1 MIRDI
6 TIGQFYPAQSA
17 VHSLDPRVKL
27 LVTLLYVTLLFL
39 VRNPLW
45 FIPIA
50 VTLLMLYRAAK
61 VPFRFLACGVRGIL
75 FLLLITFF
83 FRATM
88 TPGQELSGF
97 WIFSITREGL
107 LKAVQ
112 MTSRIALMIC
122 GAALLSYTTT
132 PRALADGL
140 EVGLG
145 FLERVKIPVHSMA
158 VITMIAFRF
167 IPVLLEEMNHL
178 MDAQASRGAEFHGCS
193 LWKKC
198 KNMVFLLL
206 PLFFSVLRR
215 SADLAMAM
223 EARGYR
229 EGAETTRMYP
239 LAFDRGDRLALAAAW
254 VYFAV
259 FGLLGWFVR

>member
-6 TIGQFYPAQSA
+6 TIGQFYPAQSPL
-17 VHSLDPRVKL
+17 HRLDPRVKL
-27 LVTLLYVTLLFL
+27 LATLLYVTLLFL
-39 VRNPLW
+39 VRDPLW

-50 VTLLMLYRAAK
+50 ATVLALYRAAK
-61 VPFRFLACGVRGIL
+61 VPLRFLARGLRGIL
-75 FLLLITFF
+75 FLLLVTFF

-88 TPGQELSGF
+88 TPGQELAGF
-97 WIFSITREGL
+97 WIFSVTREGL
-107 LKAVQ
+107 MKAAL
-112 MTSRIALMIC
+112 MTSRIGLMIC

-145 FLERVKIPVHSMA
+145 FLERVKIPVHAMA

-167 IPVLLEEMNHL
+167 IPVLMEEVNHL
-178 MDAQASRGAEFHGCS
+178 MDAQASRGAEFHRCS

-198 KNMVFLLL
+198 RNVVFLLL

-229 EGAETTRMYP
+229 EGAETTRMHP
-239 LAFDRGDRLALAAAW
+239 LVFARRDRLALAAAW
-254 VYFAV
+254 TYFAV
-259 FGLLGWFVR
+259 FGGLILLIP